1 MEAPGGH
8 GDPCSEFAEQE
19 TLYCLIAF
27 GVAIRSCFLLHGES
41 SSFKKSC
48 PQGLPSNFW
57 GKQKIFLGMLGFS
70 VKKNQ
75 QNSVFHF
82 FTSPF
87 FPFCSWKDKDA
98 SMKKKPQ
105 SWWKTDS
112 IWTMPT
118 RVAKLAKVTKKKSNP
133 FFSELQPHSQLNLN
147 YHIYLRVFVQRII
160 FRFFWWCCKAGS
172 PGADGAACLPSSS
185 TGMHA
190 LPLPAPLG

>member
-1 MEAPGGH
+1 MGLDITVPMRKVSFNNGGTRRPWWPVLWICWT
-8 GDPCSEFAEQE
+8 GDSLLP
-19 TLYCLIAF
+19 YCIAF

-87 FPFCSWKDKDA
+87 FPFCSWKDKEA
-98 SMKKKPQ
+98 SMKKNPQ
-105 SWWKTDS
+105 SWWKMDS

-118 RVAKLAKVTKKKSNP
+118 RVAKLAKVTKKSNP
-133 FFSELQPHSQLNLN
+133 FFLNSN
-147 YHIYLRVFVQRII
+147 PIPSWTWII
-160 FRFFWWCCKAGS
+160 TFIWE
-172 PGADGAACLPSSS
+172 CLFKE
-185 TGMHA
+185 
-190 LPLPAPLG
+190 